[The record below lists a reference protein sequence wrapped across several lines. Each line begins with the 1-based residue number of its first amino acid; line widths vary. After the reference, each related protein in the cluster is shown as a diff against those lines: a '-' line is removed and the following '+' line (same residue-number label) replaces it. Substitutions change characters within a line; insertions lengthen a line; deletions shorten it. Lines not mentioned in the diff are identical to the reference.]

1 MGSGKRLNLT
11 AGAARPHY
19 RTLDKQHPPDPAT
32 LSVAAVRRTFFG
44 TFCDVCGDG
53 TLRLVKR
60 IPSLDGL
67 RAISISLVVAGHLS
81 KAGPVPKFMANYA
94 GTGVRIFFVISGYLI
109 TTILLNEHSR
119 SSTINLR
126 QFYIRRAYRILPA
139 AGVFMLFAMVAYWH
153 ELRWYD
159 IGAMLLYVANFDQAR
174 PWMVSHLWSLG
185 VEEQFYFLW
194 PSILRKWYRHRTGIL
209 LGIVAL
215 APIYSA
221 ACYHFKVPGGGY
233 GTFPAVADN
242 LAIGCLLAIFASRI
256 PRIRWWAAFLML
268 LAVLLIPH
276 YPAST
281 PTRTLYMLFVLWP
294 ILHCSIAGLVLHV
307 IQSPYRILN
316 LAPVV
321 WLGRISYSLYLWQ
334 EPFFFNPSRQPAYKL
349 VIGIGLACLSYY
361 LVEQPVL
368 RLRDK
373 EKTVSASKP
382 ADPELIMCEAVPS

>member
-1 MGSGKRLNLT
+1 MFRKVNCRPTRHSKRKLDE
-11 AGAARPHY
+11 RY
-19 RTLDKQHPPDPAT
+19 RGIG
-32 LSVAAVRRTFFG
+32 RTFFG
-44 TFCDVCGDG
+44 TFLMAAAMVRC
-53 TLRLVKR
+53 RLVKR

-81 KAGPVPKFMANYA
+81 KAGPVPKFMATYA

-109 TTILLNEHSR
+109 TTILLNEHSQK
-119 SSTINLR
+119 STINLR

-139 AGVFMLFAMVAYWH
+139 AAVFMLFALATYWH

-159 IGAMLLYVANFDQAR
+159 IGAMLLYVANFDGAR

-194 PSILRKWYRHRTGIL
+194 PSVLRKWYRHRIGIL
-209 LGIVAL
+209 LGIIAV

-221 ACYHFKVPGGGY
+221 ACYHFKVAGGGY

-256 PRIRWWAAFLML
+256 PKISCWAAFAML
-268 LAVLLIPH
+268 LAIILIPH
-276 YPAST
+276 YPANT
-281 PTRTLYMLFVLWP
+281 PTRTLFMLFVLWP

-334 EPFFFNPSRQPAYKL
+334 QPFFFNSSRQPAYKL
-349 VIGIGLACLSYY
+349 LLGVGLACLSYY
-361 LVEQPVL
+361 LVEEPVL
-368 RLRDK
+368 RLRDRK
-373 EKTVSASKP
+373 RTTVPSKP
-382 ADPELIMCEAVPS
+382 AEPAMVVCEAVPS